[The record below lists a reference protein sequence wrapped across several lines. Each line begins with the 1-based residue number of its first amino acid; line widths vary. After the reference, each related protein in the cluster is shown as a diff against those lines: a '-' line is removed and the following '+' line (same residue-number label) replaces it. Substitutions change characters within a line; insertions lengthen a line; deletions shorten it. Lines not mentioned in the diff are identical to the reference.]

1 MDRARY
7 LAYSETEFV
16 LSVSIGLAVQ
26 TDLTRIQPAH
36 NAFRFYRLAV
46 WPDLFGGYSVARE
59 WGRIGSPGKLRLDCY
74 ESEEQALDALDR
86 LVRAKHRRGYRAAA

>member
-1 MDRARY
+1 MDAALIRIEPAR
-7 LAYSETEFV
+7 
-16 LSVSIGLAVQ
+16 
-26 TDLTRIQPAH
+26 

-46 WPDLFGGYSVARE
+46 WPDLFGGYSLARE